1 MKSYLSRRA
10 GCFCRQAAGS
20 LNVLDTLAYVVICNH
35 WSATRIYDVLMNQG
49 VSTEDNRGLT
59 SYKQEQQ
66 NTRQVANLNASC
78 LDHHDSYG
86 QSDYGNQ
93 LVQT

>member
-1 MKSYLSRRA
+1 MLVGGLAARTFDLVLYLSRRA

-20 LNVLDTLAYVVICNH
+20 LNVLDTLAYVIICNH

-59 SYKQEQQ
+59 SYSMVKVTGSE
-66 NTRQVANLNASC
+66 A
-78 LDHHDSYG
+78 
-86 QSDYGNQ
+86 
-93 LVQT
+93 